1 MKNNKELMHPQTL
14 EYARQAIM
22 VATSDE
28 GVTGKGQLAVFLES
42 GLSNTTRYRRKRR
55 TAVDNHTG
63 ELVAVE
69 GDPVPGTQTR
79 TKGTSKV
86 LITPEQFSTASWR
99 RALHK
104 LSDQQR
110 AWVLWCYANDLT
122 FSHQETI
129 VRWGWTEFSLALK
142 GKRVAAKTKQRLRA
156 LTWLAAQDVKAEVL
170 GRDIYQS
177 QQLALLV
184 GVTQDNWRQ
193 NYAAQWLE
201 VKSLFMKLDMDTLTM
216 VLAVR

>member
-1 MKNNKELMHPQTL
+1 MKTNKALMHSQTL

-28 GVTGKGQLAVFLES
+28 GATGKGQLAVFLDS
-42 GLSNTTRYRRKRR
+42 GLSNTTRFRRKRR
-55 TAVDNHTG
+55 TTVDNHTG
-63 ELVAVE
+63 KLVAVE

-104 LSDQQR
+104 LNDQQR

-122 FSHQETI
+122 FSHQEAI
-129 VRWGWTEFSLALK
+129 VHWGWSEFSLVLK
-142 GKRVAAKTKQRLRA
+142 GKRIAAKTLQRLKA

-177 QQLALLV
+177 RQLALLV

-193 NYAAQWLE
+193 NYATQWLE
-201 VKSLFMKLDMDTLTM
+201 LKLQFTSLDREGLVAM
-216 VLAVR
+216 LALR